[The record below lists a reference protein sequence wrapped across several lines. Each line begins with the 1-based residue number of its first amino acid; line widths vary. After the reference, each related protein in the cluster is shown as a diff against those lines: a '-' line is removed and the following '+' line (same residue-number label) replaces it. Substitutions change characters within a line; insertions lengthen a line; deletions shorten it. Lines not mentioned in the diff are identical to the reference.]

1 MTTQLLVTSTA
12 AEGLLATAAAEAGL
26 LDVADRLVVVPG
38 TDDVE
43 RAAAAVGDDAVELV
57 VGTSSLPVG
66 RALSRHLGD
75 APVTLLA
82 VGATAYGPTYG
93 ALQGRLAKRVR
104 QVLHLDLV
112 PELEPLLLDERDVP
126 TRPVPLAGVRALA
139 AALPSPGPV
148 PDPTTLVLGRSAAW
162 GGGLDRDD
170 RTDLLVAMVQRCAEA
185 GHSRIVLL
193 LDEDTPD
200 RVRRPL
206 DKAAAA
212 ARADLTL
219 VTDDGPVEA
228 WLALDGVGL
237 VVGSAT
243 EDLLVARS
251 VFGRRVAQLD
261 SEVVLKHL
269 DAADDPRRVAA
280 TLVAATVPDLR
291 TWTAHPG
298 GQDPVPLDLTG
309 LLGTVAYTMQPGLLA
324 ARRAASIGFLEVHP
338 KIRQRFLRK
347 RWLSELRLPGGKRK
361 VHKTLG

>member
-26 LDVADRLVVVPG
+26 LDVADRLVVVTG
-38 TDDVE
+38 ADDVE
-43 RAAAAVGDDAVELV
+43 RAAADVGDDAVELV

-82 VGATAYGPTYG
+82 AGVTAYGPTSG

-126 TRPVPLAGVRALA
+126 SRPVPLASVRTVA
-139 AALPSPGPV
+139 ASLPSPGPV

-162 GGGLDRDD
+162 GGALDRDD

-185 GHSRIVLL
+185 GHSRMVLL
-193 LDEDTPD
+193 LDEDTAA
-200 RVRRPL
+200 RTRRPL

-219 VTDDGPVEA
+219 VADDRPVEA
-228 WLALDGVGL
+228 WLALDGIGL

-269 DAADDPRRVAA
+269 DPFDDARRTAA

-291 TWTAHPG
+291 SWTSTPG
-298 GQDPVPLDLTG
+298 GEAPRPVDLPG
-309 LLGTVAYTMQPGLLA
+309 LMATVAYAMQPALLVD
-324 ARRAASIGFLEVHP
+324 RRAAAIGFLEVHP
-338 KIRQRFLRK
+338 EVRRRFVRK
-347 RWLSELRLPGGKRK
+347 RRLSELRLPGGKRK
-361 VHKTLG
+361 VRQTLD